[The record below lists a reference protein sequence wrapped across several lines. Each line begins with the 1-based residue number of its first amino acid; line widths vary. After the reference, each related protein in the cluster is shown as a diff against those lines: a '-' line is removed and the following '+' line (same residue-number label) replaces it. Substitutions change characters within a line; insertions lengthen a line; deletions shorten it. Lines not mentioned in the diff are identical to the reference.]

1 MKKMRK
7 EKALLLVILFVG
19 LTYWSCSDSNSGT
32 QETRVKTTVDQTL
45 VPDDPDTTFIPQVSD
60 VDSFAKY
67 GYGIYHIGAGEP
79 SVVRTDLMPSGYDY
93 ASVTKE
99 TKLLS
104 FFTITDI
111 HITDEESPAQAIVFS
126 TFERLGEVRI
136 SLYSPLM
143 PYTTQVLD
151 ATIKT
156 INKYHKDSPLDFG
169 LVLGDMANSAQYN
182 ELRWFIDIMDG
193 KRINPD
199 SGADDDPIAGE
210 NNDFQDVFQ
219 AEGLDSSIPWYA
231 AIGNH
236 DHFWLGSKLVSDN
249 IRQAMIGTNILQ
261 MPFILYDDGY
271 IYSTGVLDSSKPN
284 APIIGAG
291 RTDILTDI
299 PTVAAD
305 GNRRSLTTY
314 GVINEFSNTTSR
326 PVGHGFVQENSA
338 NVWGGCYSFI
348 PESDIPVK
356 VIVLDN
362 TMKDNDPPYQEGIYG
377 HASLDNGRY
386 EWLMAQLQ
394 AGQDANQLM
403 IIAAHI
409 PIGVVSE
416 NNAMSWIPVTPGYTS
431 QADLIEQLK
440 AFPNLILF
448 VAGHRH
454 LNTVKEFVSSDA
466 SHPENSFWQVE
477 TKSLREFPEQFRT
490 FEISRNSDNTIS
502 ITATVVDPEMP
513 EGSLAAKGREYA
525 IASNQL
531 YNINP
536 AQTGYNVVLLKQLS
550 AAMQAIISKY

>member
-1 MKKMRK
+1 M
-7 EKALLLVILFVG
+7 G
-19 LTYWSCSDSNSGT
+19 W
-32 QETRVKTTVDQTL
+32 
-45 VPDDPDTTFIPQVSD
+45 
-60 VDSFAKY
+60 
-67 GYGIYHIGAGEP
+67 
-79 SVVRTDLMPSGYDY
+79 
-93 ASVTKE
+93 
-99 TKLLS
+99 
-104 FFTITDI
+104 
-111 HITDEESPAQAIVFS
+111 
-126 TFERLGEVRI
+126 
-136 SLYSPLM
+136 
-143 PYTTQVLD
+143 
-151 ATIKT
+151 
-156 INKYHKDSPLDFG
+156 
-169 LVLGDMANSAQYN
+169 
-182 ELRWFIDIMDG
+182 
-193 KRINPD
+193 
-199 SGADDDPIAGE
+199 
-210 NNDFQDVFQ
+210 
-219 AEGLDSSIPWYA
+219 
-231 AIGNH
+231 
-236 DHFWLGSKLVSDN
+236 
-249 IRQAMIGTNILQ
+249 
-261 MPFILYDDGY
+261 
-271 IYSTGVLDSSKPN
+271 
-284 APIIGAG
+284 
-291 RTDILTDI
+291 
-299 PTVAAD
+299 
-305 GNRRSLTTY
+305 
-314 GVINEFSNTTSR
+314 
-326 PVGHGFVQENSA
+326 
-338 NVWGGCYSFI
+338 CYSFI

-550 AAMQAIISKY
+550 AAMQAVISKY